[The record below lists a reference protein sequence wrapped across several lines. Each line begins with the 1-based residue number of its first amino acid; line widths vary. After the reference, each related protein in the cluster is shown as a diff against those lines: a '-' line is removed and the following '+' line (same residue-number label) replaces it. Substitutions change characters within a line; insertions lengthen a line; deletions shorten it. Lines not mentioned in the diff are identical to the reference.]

1 MYNALLFGYSIISV
15 AIIFLIL
22 IQQGKGADAGASFG
36 GGASGTIF
44 GSVGSGNFLSKM
56 TALLATVF
64 FVMSIVIGNVNSHR
78 DNGDNV
84 KQGKFDDLSAT
95 AEQIQ
100 QQQKADVPAVET
112 KNSDI
117 PQ

>member
-36 GGASGTIF
+36 GASGTIF

-56 TALLATVF
+56 TALLATAF

-78 DNGDNV
+78 DNV

>member
-1 MYNALLFGYSIISV
+1 
-15 AIIFLIL
+15 
-22 IQQGKGADAGASFG
+22 
-36 GGASGTIF
+36 
-44 GSVGSGNFLSKM
+44 
-56 TALLATVF
+56 
-64 FVMSIVIGNVNSHR
+64 MSIVIGNVNSHR
-78 DNGDNV
+78 NNV

-100 QQQKADVPAVET
+100 QQQKIDAPAVET

>member
-1 MYNALLFGYSIISV
+1 MYQALLFGYLIISL
-15 AIIFLIL
+15 AIIVLIL
-22 IQQGKGADAGASFG
+22 LQQGKGADAGASFG

-56 TALLATVF
+56 TALLATAF
-64 FVMSIVIGNVNSHR
+64 FVMSIVIGNMNAHR
-78 DNGDNV
+78 DNV
-84 KQGKFDDLSAT
+84 KQGKFDDLSST

-100 QQQKADVPAVET
+100 QQQKVDVPAVET

>member
-1 MYNALLFGYSIISV
+1 MYNVLLFGYSIISV

-78 DNGDNV
+78 DNV